1 MRVAPMSSRFL
12 DACRRRPTD
21 VRPVW
26 FMRQAGRY
34 MKQYR
39 EIRAKN
45 SILEICK
52 RADLAAQV
60 TLQPIEALDVDA
72 AIVFA
77 DLLLPVEPMGLKL
90 KFVAGEGPQIDNP
103 VRTSNDV
110 DSLSISNTDDLGYV
124 GEAIQLVTR
133 ALAGRVP
140 VIGFV
145 GAPFTMASY
154 MIEGGPSK
162 NFVATKRLMY
172 HDETLWRRL
181 MGKLVDVLGPYALMQ
196 VGQGA
201 RAIQVFDS
209 WVGALG
215 PDDYVRYVAPY
226 SRALI
231 ERIRS
236 SGVPVIHFGT
246 GAAGFF
252 KELHAAGGDVMG
264 VDWRVN
270 IDQAWMDISY
280 RSAVQGNLDPTALFA
295 PLPELKTKVT
305 ELLRRTGT
313 RPGHIFNL
321 GHGILP
327 ETPVENVKAVVDIVR
342 NFRG

>member
-1 MRVAPMSSRFL
+1 MRVAPMNSRFL

-39 EIRAKN
+39 DIRQKHG
-45 SILEICK
+45 ILEICK
-52 RADLAAQV
+52 RPDLAAEV
-60 TLQPIEALDVDA
+60 TLQPVEILDVDA
-72 AIVFA
+72 AIIFA
-77 DLLLPVEPMGLKL
+77 DLLLPVEPMGLRL
-90 KFVAGEGPQIDNP
+90 RFAAGEGPVIENP
-103 VRTSNDV
+103 VRTSSDI

-124 GEAIQLVTR
+124 GESIQQVVK

-154 MIEGGPSK
+154 MIEGGPSRTFLK
-162 NFVATKRLMY
+162 TKQMMY
-172 HDETLWRRL
+172 RDETLWRRL
-181 MGKLVDVLGPYALMQ
+181 MGKLVDVLGSFAVLQ
-196 VGQGA
+196 VAAGA
-201 RAIQVFDS
+201 RIIQVFDS

-231 ERIRS
+231 ERIRAAS
-236 SGVPVIHFGT
+236 VPVIHFGT

-252 KELHAAGGDVMG
+252 RELHAAGGDVMG
-264 VDWRVN
+264 VDWRIN

-280 RSAVQGNLDPTALFA
+280 RSAVQGNLDPAVLMA
-295 PLPELKTKVT
+295 PIPELRARVH
-305 ELLRRTGT
+305 ELLKRTGS

-327 ETPVENVKAVVDIVR
+327 ETPVENVKACVEIVR
-342 NFRG
+342 EFKL

>member
-1 MRVAPMSSRFL
+1 MNSRFL

-34 MKQYR
+34 LKPYR
-39 EIRAKN
+39 DIRAKAG
-45 SILEICK
+45 ILEICK
-52 RADLAAQV
+52 RPDLAAQV
-60 TLQPIEALDVDA
+60 TLQPVEILDVDA
-72 AIVFA
+72 AIIFA

-90 KFVAGEGPQIDNP
+90 KFVAGEGPKIYNP
-103 VRTSNDV
+103 VRTTDDV
-110 DSLSISNTDDLGYV
+110 DSLSISNTDELGYV
-124 GEAIQLVTR
+124 GEAIQLVVR
-133 ALAGRVP
+133 QLAGRVP

-145 GAPFTMASY
+145 GAPFTLASY

-162 NFVATKRLMY
+162 TFIRTKQMMY
-172 HDETLWRRL
+172 RDETLWRRL
-181 MGKLVDVLGPYALMQ
+181 MGKLVDVLGPFALAQ
-196 VGQGA
+196 VTAGA

-231 ERIRS
+231 ERIRTAS
-236 SGVPVIHFGT
+236 VPVIHFGT

-252 KELHAAGGDVMG
+252 RELHAAGGDVMG
-264 VDWRVN
+264 VDWRIN

-280 RSAVQGNLDPTALFA
+280 RSAVQGNLDPAVLFA
-295 PLPELKTKVT
+295 PLPELKMRVH
-305 ELLRRTGT
+305 ELLKRTGS

-327 ETPVENVKAVVDIVR
+327 ETPPDNVRATVDFVR
-342 NFRG
+342 EFKL

>member
-1 MRVAPMSSRFL
+1 MRMAAMTSRFL

-39 EIRAKN
+39 EIRARAGL
-45 SILEICK
+45 LEICK
-52 RADLAAQV
+52 RPDLAAQV
-60 TLQPIEALDVDA
+60 TLQPVEILDVDA
-72 AIVFA
+72 AIIFA

-90 KFVAGEGPQIDNP
+90 KFVAGEGPVIDNP
-103 VRTSNDV
+103 VRTSSDV
-110 DSLSISNTDDLGYV
+110 DSLSTSNTDELQYV
-124 GEAIQLVTR
+124 GEAIQLVVR
-133 ALAGRVP
+133 QLAGRVP
-140 VIGFV
+140 VVGFV
-145 GAPFTMASY
+145 GAPFTLASY
-154 MIEGGPSK
+154 MIEGGP
-162 NFVATKRLMY
+162 TKHFTETKKMMY
-172 HDETLWRRL
+172 NDETLWRRL
-181 MGKLVDVLGPYALMQ
+181 MGKLVDVLGPFGISQ
-196 VGQGA
+196 VAAGA
-201 RAIQVFDS
+201 RAIQIFDS

-231 ERIRS
+231 ERIRTAS
-236 SGVPVIHFGT
+236 VPVIHFGT
-246 GAAGFF
+246 GCSGYFR
-252 KELHAAGGDVMG
+252 ELHAAGGDVMSC
-264 VDWRVN
+264 DWRIN

-280 RSAVQGNLDPTALFA
+280 RSAIQGNLDPAVLLA
-295 PLPELKTKVT
+295 PLPELKARVH

-327 ETPVENVKAVVDIVR
+327 ETPVDHVRATVDFVR
-342 NFRG
+342 EFKP

>member
-1 MRVAPMSSRFL
+1 MNSRFL

-34 MKQYR
+34 MKPYR
-39 EIRAKN
+39 DIRQKFG
-45 SILEICK
+45 ILDICK
-52 RADLAAQV
+52 RPDLAAEV
-60 TLQPIEALDVDA
+60 TLQPVEILDVDA
-72 AIVFA
+72 AIIFA
-77 DLLLPVEPMGLKL
+77 DLLLPVEPMGLRL
-90 KFVAGEGPQIDNP
+90 RFATGEGPVIDNP
-103 VRTSNDV
+103 VRTSSDI

-124 GEAIQLVTR
+124 GESIQQVVK

-154 MIEGGPSK
+154 MIEGGPSR
-162 NFVATKRLMY
+162 NFLKTKQMMY
-172 HDETLWRRL
+172 RDETLWRRL
-181 MGKLVDVLGPYALMQ
+181 MGKLVDVLGSFAVLQ
-196 VGQGA
+196 VAAGA
-201 RAIQVFDS
+201 RIIQVFDS

-236 SGVPVIHFGT
+236 ASVPVIHFGT

-252 KELHAAGGDVMG
+252 RELHAAGGDVMG
-264 VDWRVN
+264 VDWRIN

-280 RSAVQGNLDPTALFA
+280 RSAVQGNLDPAVLMA
-295 PLPELKTKVT
+295 PIPELRARVH
-305 ELLRRTGT
+305 ELLKRTGS

-327 ETPVENVKAVVDIVR
+327 ETPVENVKACVEIVR
-342 NFRG
+342 EFKL

>member
-34 MKQYR
+34 LKPYR
-39 EIRAKN
+39 DIRAKN
-45 SILEICK
+45 SILDICK
-52 RADLAAQV
+52 RPDLASTV
-60 TLQPIEALDVDA
+60 TLQPVEILDVDA
-72 AIVFA
+72 AIIFA

-90 KFVAGEGPQIDNP
+90 EFRAGEGPHIDNP
-103 VRTSNDV
+103 VRTSSDI
-110 DSLSISNTDDLGYV
+110 DSLSISNTDELGYV
-124 GEAIQLVTR
+124 GESIQLVAR
-133 ALAGRVP
+133 ALSGKVP
-140 VIGFV
+140 VIGFT
-145 GAPFTMASY
+145 GAPFTLASY
-154 MIEGGPSK
+154 MIEGGPSRS
-162 NFVATKRLMY
+162 FLHTKRLMY
-172 HDETLWRRL
+172 SDETLWRRL
-181 MGKLVDVLGPYALMQ
+181 MGKIVDVLGPFAIMQ
-196 VGQGA
+196 VANGA
-201 RAIQVFDS
+201 RAIQIFDS
-209 WVGALG
+209 WVGALS

-231 ERIRS
+231 DRIRS
-236 SGVPVIHFGT
+236 TGVPVIHFGT

-280 RSAVQGNLDPTALFA
+280 RSAVQGNLDPVALFA
-295 PLPELKTKVT
+295 PLPELKAKIH
-305 ELLRRTGT
+305 ELLKRTGT

-327 ETPVENVKAVVDIVR
+327 ETPVENVKAAVQIVR
-342 NFRG
+342 DFKH

>member
-1 MRVAPMSSRFL
+1 MRVATMNSRFL

-39 EIRAKN
+39 EIRAKHT
-45 SILEICK
+45 ILEICK
-52 RADLAAQV
+52 RPDLAAQV
-60 TLQPIEALDVDA
+60 TLQPVEVLDVDA
-72 AIVFA
+72 AIIFA

-90 KFVAGEGPQIDNP
+90 RFVAGEGPSIDNP
-103 VRTSNDV
+103 VRTSSDI
-110 DSLSISNTDDLGYV
+110 DSLSISNTDELGYV
-124 GEAIQLVTR
+124 GEAIQLVVK

-154 MIEGGPSK
+154 MIEGGPSR
-162 NFVATKRLMY
+162 NFIRTKQMMY
-172 HDETLWRRL
+172 RDETLWRRL
-181 MGKLVDVLGPYALMQ
+181 MGKLVDVLGSFGVLQ
-196 VGQGA
+196 VSAGA
-201 RAIQVFDS
+201 RIIQTFDS

-231 ERIRS
+231 ERIRAA
-236 SGVPVIHFGT
+236 GVPVIHFGT

-252 KELHAAGGDVMG
+252 RELHAAGGDVMG

-280 RSAVQGNLDPTALFA
+280 RSAVQGNLDPAVLFA
-295 PLPELKTKVT
+295 PLPELRMRVH
-305 ELLRRTGT
+305 ELLKRTGS

-327 ETPVENVKAVVDIVR
+327 ETPVENVKACVEIVR
-342 NFRG
+342 EFKP

>member
-1 MRVAPMSSRFL
+1 MNSRFL

-39 EIRAKN
+39 DLRSKHT
-45 SILEICK
+45 LLQICK
-52 RADLAAQV
+52 RPDLAAQV
-60 TLQPIEALDVDA
+60 TLQPVEMLDVDA
-72 AIVFA
+72 AIIFA

-90 KFVAGEGPQIDNP
+90 KFAAGEGPHIDNP
-103 VRTSNDV
+103 VRTSSDL

-124 GEAIQLVTR
+124 GEAIQIVVK

-154 MIEGGPSK
+154 MIEGGPSRT
-162 NFVATKRLMY
+162 FLRTKQMMY
-172 HDETLWRRL
+172 CDETLWRRL
-181 MGKLVDVLGPYALMQ
+181 MGKLVDVLGAFAVLQ
-196 VGQGA
+196 ASAGA
-201 RAIQVFDS
+201 RIIQVFDS

-215 PDDYVRYVAPY
+215 PDDYVRFVAPY

-231 ERIRS
+231 ERIRAA
-236 SGVPVIHFGT
+236 GVPVIHFGT

-252 KELHAAGGDVMG
+252 RELHAAGGDVMG
-264 VDWRVN
+264 VDWRIN

-280 RSAVQGNLDPTALFA
+280 RSAVQGNLDPAVLLA
-295 PLPELKTKVT
+295 PLPELRMRVHEMLK
-305 ELLRRTGT
+305 RTGA

-327 ETPVENVKAVVDIVR
+327 ETPVENVKACVEIVR
-342 NFRG
+342 EFKL

>member
-1 MRVAPMSSRFL
+1 MRLASMNSRFL

-39 EIRAKN
+39 DIRAKA

-52 RADLAAQV
+52 RPDLAAQV
-60 TLQPIEALDVDA
+60 TLQPVEVLDVDA
-72 AIVFA
+72 AIIFA

-90 KFVAGEGPQIDNP
+90 KFVSGEGPKIDNP
-103 VRTSNDV
+103 VRTSDDV
-110 DSLSISNTDDLGYV
+110 DSLSISNTDELGYV
-124 GEAIQLVTR
+124 GEAIQLVVR
-133 ALAGRVP
+133 QLAGRVP
-140 VIGFV
+140 VICVV
-145 GAPFTMASY
+145 GAPFTLASY

-162 NFVATKRLMY
+162 TFIRTKQMMY
-172 HDETLWRRL
+172 RDETLWRRL
-181 MGKLVDVLGPYALMQ
+181 MGKLVDVLGPFALAQ
-196 VGQGA
+196 VTAGA

-231 ERIRS
+231 ERIRTAS
-236 SGVPVIHFGT
+236 VPVIHFGT

-252 KELHAAGGDVMG
+252 RELHAAGGDVMG
-264 VDWRVN
+264 VDWRIN

-280 RSAVQGNLDPTALFA
+280 RSAVQGNLDPAVLFA
-295 PLPELKTKVT
+295 PLPELKMRVHEILK
-305 ELLRRTGT
+305 RTGS

-327 ETPVENVKAVVDIVR
+327 ETPVDSVRAVVDFVR
-342 NFRG
+342 EFKL

>member
-1 MRVAPMSSRFL
+1 MRLASMNSRFL

-39 EIRAKN
+39 DIRAKA

-52 RADLAAQV
+52 RPDLAAQV
-60 TLQPIEALDVDA
+60 TLQPVEVLDVDA
-72 AIVFA
+72 AIIFA

-90 KFVAGEGPQIDNP
+90 KFVSGEGPKIDNP
-103 VRTSNDV
+103 VRTSDDV
-110 DSLSISNTDDLGYV
+110 DSLSISNTDELGYV
-124 GEAIQLVTR
+124 GEAIQLVVR
-133 ALAGRVP
+133 QLAGRVP

-145 GAPFTMASY
+145 GAPFTLASY

-162 NFVATKRLMY
+162 TFIRTKQMMY
-172 HDETLWRRL
+172 RDETLWRRL
-181 MGKLVDVLGPYALMQ
+181 MGKLVDVLGPFALAQ
-196 VGQGA
+196 VTAGA

-231 ERIRS
+231 ERIRTAS
-236 SGVPVIHFGT
+236 VPVIHFGT

-252 KELHAAGGDVMG
+252 RELHAAGGDVMG
-264 VDWRVN
+264 VDWRIN

-280 RSAVQGNLDPTALFA
+280 RSAVQGNLDPAVLFA
-295 PLPELKTKVT
+295 PLPELKMRVHEILK
-305 ELLRRTGT
+305 RTGS

-327 ETPVENVKAVVDIVR
+327 ETPVDSVRAVVDFVR
-342 NFRG
+342 EFKL

>member
-1 MRVAPMSSRFL
+1 MRVAPMNSRFL

-34 MKQYR
+34 MKPYR
-39 EIRAKN
+39 DIRQKFG
-45 SILEICK
+45 ILDICK
-52 RADLAAQV
+52 RPDLAAEV
-60 TLQPIEALDVDA
+60 TLQPVEILDVDA
-72 AIVFA
+72 AIIFA
-77 DLLLPVEPMGLKL
+77 DLLLPVEPMGLRL
-90 KFVAGEGPQIDNP
+90 RFATGEGPVIDNP
-103 VRTSNDV
+103 VRTSSDI

-124 GEAIQLVTR
+124 GESIQQVVK

-154 MIEGGPSK
+154 MIEGGPSR
-162 NFVATKRLMY
+162 NFLKTKQMMY
-172 HDETLWRRL
+172 RDETLWRRL
-181 MGKLVDVLGPYALMQ
+181 MGKLVDVLGSFAVLQ
-196 VGQGA
+196 VAAGA
-201 RAIQVFDS
+201 RIIQVFDS

-236 SGVPVIHFGT
+236 ASVPVIHFGT

-252 KELHAAGGDVMG
+252 RELHAAGGDVMG
-264 VDWRVN
+264 VDWRIN

-280 RSAVQGNLDPTALFA
+280 RSAVQGNLDPAVLMA
-295 PLPELKTKVT
+295 PIPELRARVH
-305 ELLRRTGT
+305 ELLKRTGS

-327 ETPVENVKAVVDIVR
+327 ETPVENVKACVEIVR
-342 NFRG
+342 EFKL

>member
-1 MRVAPMSSRFL
+1 MNSRFL

-39 EIRAKN
+39 EIRAKA

-52 RADLAAQV
+52 RPDLAAQV
-60 TLQPIEALDVDA
+60 TLQPVEVLDVDA
-72 AIVFA
+72 AIIFA

-90 KFVAGEGPQIDNP
+90 KFVAGEGPNIGNP
-103 VRTSNDV
+103 VRTSDDV
-110 DSLSISNTDDLGYV
+110 DSLSISNTDELGYV
-124 GEAIQLVTR
+124 GEAIQLVVR
-133 ALAGRVP
+133 QLGGRVP

-145 GAPFTMASY
+145 GAPFTLASY

-162 NFVATKRLMY
+162 SFIRTKAMMY
-172 HDETLWRRL
+172 RDETLWRRL
-181 MGKLVDVLGPYALMQ
+181 MGKLVDVLGPFAIAQ
-196 VGQGA
+196 VTAGA

-231 ERIRS
+231 ERIRTAS
-236 SGVPVIHFGT
+236 VPVIHFGT

-252 KELHAAGGDVMG
+252 RELHAAGGDVMG

-280 RSAVQGNLDPTALFA
+280 RSAVQGNLDPAVLFA
-295 PLPELKTKVT
+295 PLPELKMRVL
-305 ELLRRTGT
+305 ELLKRTGS

-327 ETPVENVKAVVDIVR
+327 ETPVESVRAVVDIVHE
-342 NFRG
+342 FKL

>member
-1 MRVAPMSSRFL
+1 MRVATMNSRFL

-39 EIRAKN
+39 DIRAKHG
-45 SILEICK
+45 ILEICK
-52 RADLAAQV
+52 RPDLAAQI
-60 TLQPIEALDVDA
+60 TLQPVEILDVDA
-72 AIVFA
+72 AIIFA

-90 KFVAGEGPQIDNP
+90 RFAAGEGPVIANP
-103 VRTSNDV
+103 VRTSSDI
-110 DSLSISNTDDLGYV
+110 DSLSISNTDELGYV
-124 GEAIQLVTR
+124 GETIQMVVR

-154 MIEGGPSK
+154 MIEGGPSRT
-162 NFVATKRLMY
+162 FLRTKQMMY
-172 HDETLWRRL
+172 RDETLWRRL
-181 MGKLVDVLGPYALMQ
+181 MGKLVDVLGAFAVLQ
-196 VGQGA
+196 VSAGA
-201 RAIQVFDS
+201 RIIQVFDS

-231 ERIRS
+231 ERIRAAS
-236 SGVPVIHFGT
+236 VPVIHFGT

-252 KELHAAGGDVMG
+252 RELHAAGGDVMG
-264 VDWRVN
+264 VDWRIN

-280 RSAVQGNLDPTALFA
+280 RSAVQGNLDPAVLLA
-295 PLPELKTKVT
+295 PLPELRMRIN
-305 ELLRRTGT
+305 ELLKRTGT

-327 ETPVENVKAVVDIVR
+327 ETPVENVKACVEIVR
-342 NFRG
+342 DFKP

>member
-1 MRVAPMSSRFL
+1 M
-12 DACRRRPTD
+12 
-21 VRPVW
+21 
-26 FMRQAGRY
+26 
-34 MKQYR
+34 
-39 EIRAKN
+39 
-45 SILEICK
+45 
-52 RADLAAQV
+52 
-60 TLQPIEALDVDA
+60 TLQPIEILDVDA
-72 AIVFA
+72 AIIFA

-90 KFVAGEGPQIDNP
+90 KFVAGEGPNIANP
-103 VRTSNDV
+103 VRTSDDV
-110 DSLSISNTDDLGYV
+110 DSLSISNTDELGYV
-124 GEAIQLVTR
+124 GEAIQLVVR
-133 ALAGRVP
+133 QLAGRVP

-145 GAPFTMASY
+145 GAPFTLASY

-162 NFVATKRLMY
+162 SFIRTKAMMY
-172 HDETLWRRL
+172 RDETLWRRL
-181 MGKLVDVLGPYALMQ
+181 RGKVVDVLGPLAIAH
-196 VGQGA
+196 VTAGA

-231 ERIRS
+231 ERIRTAS
-236 SGVPVIHFGT
+236 VPVIHFGT

-252 KELHAAGGDVMG
+252 RELHAAGGDVMG

-280 RSAVQGNLDPTALFA
+280 RSAVQGNLDPAVLFA
-295 PLPELKTKVT
+295 PLPELKMRVQ
-305 ELLRRTGT
+305 ELLKRTGS

-327 ETPVENVKAVVDIVR
+327 ETPVENVRAVVDIVHE
-342 NFRG
+342 FKL